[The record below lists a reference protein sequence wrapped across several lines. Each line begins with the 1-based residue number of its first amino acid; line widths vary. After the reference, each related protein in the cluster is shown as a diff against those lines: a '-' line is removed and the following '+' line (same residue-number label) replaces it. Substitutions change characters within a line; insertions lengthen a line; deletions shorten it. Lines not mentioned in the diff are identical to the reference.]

1 MVGNQKSSRRFEFEA
16 FRSLVDKRSEY
27 AYTKSLFMLS
37 SSKHSANPFL
47 KGNER
52 CFKHWGAIWKTVQG
66 WDEWK
71 RRAKYYSK

>member
-1 MVGNQKSSRRFEFEA
+1 MVGNQKSSRRIEFEA

-27 AYTKSLFMLS
+27 AYTKSLLMLS

-52 CFKHWGAIWKTVQG
+52 CFKH
-66 WDEWK
+66 
-71 RRAKYYSK
+71 